1 MDRLNRTLTGCGL
14 TLLLAA
20 GGCRS
25 TQPEVPPGR
34 PYTSDGRQVPPIG
47 FSSDPHPMSGPGIT
61 AGVPG
66 MPGAPGSPQLGTPG
80 PAATANYGAPTGN
93 QYGPPGYTAGMS
105 PLPGGANQPGGGA
118 ESTSM
123 PYTGLGA
130 PSSGGVMSPLLRPHP
145 PPASQRPIRGCPAP
159 RLDRVQGPA
168 GTDTHGRAWS

>member
-47 FSSDPHPMSGPGIT
+47 FSSDPHPPMSGPGIT
-61 AGVPG
+61 AGMPG
-66 MPGAPGSPQLGTPG
+66 MAAAPGSPQLGTPG

-105 PLPGGANQPGGGA
+105 PMPAGANQPGGGA
-118 ESTSM
+118 ESTAM
-123 PYTGLGA
+123 PSYGMGA
-130 PSSGGVMSPLLRPHP
+130 PSSGGVTS
-145 PPASQRPIRGCPAP
+145 PAP
-159 RLDRVQGPA
+159 APA
-168 GTDTHGRAWS
+168 PAAGIPAADPGMPRSAP

>member
-34 PYTSDGRQVPPIG
+34 PYANDGRQVPPIG

-61 AGVPG
+61 ANMPG
-66 MPGAPGSPQLGTPG
+66 MAGAPGSPQLGTPG

-105 PLPGGANQPGGGA
+105 PMPGAGANQPGGGA

-123 PYTGLGA
+123 PYSGLGA
-130 PSSGGVMSPLLRPHP
+130 PSSGGVTS
-145 PPASQRPIRGCPAP
+145 PAP
-159 RLDRVQGPA
+159 APA
-168 GTDTHGRAWS
+168 PNAGIPAADPGMPRSAP

>member
-1 MDRLNRTLTGCGL
+1 MDRLNRILTGCGL
-14 TLLLAA
+14 TLMLAA

-34 PYTSDGRQVPPIG
+34 PYSSDGRQAPPIG
-47 FSSDPHPMSGPGIT
+47 FSSDPHPMSGPGIV
-61 AGVPG
+61 AGGPG

-105 PLPGGANQPGGGA
+105 PMPGGANQPGGGS

-130 PSSGGVMSPLLRPHP
+130 PSSGGMMSP
-145 PPASQRPIRGCPAP
+145 APAP
-159 RLDRVQGPA
+159 APA
-168 GTDTHGRAWS
+168 AGIPAADPGLPRSAP